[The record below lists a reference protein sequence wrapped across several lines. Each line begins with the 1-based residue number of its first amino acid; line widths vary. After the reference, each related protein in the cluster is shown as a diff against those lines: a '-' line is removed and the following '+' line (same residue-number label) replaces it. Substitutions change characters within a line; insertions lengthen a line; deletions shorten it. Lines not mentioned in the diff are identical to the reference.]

1 MTELPPAPPEGR
13 KTQAADPAAFRHP
26 TYFLNFDDPPV
37 SDFAADRVRGAKDD
51 VEKATRLF
59 YAVRDEIRY
68 DPYSL
73 RYGPQFYRAS
83 YTLEQR
89 VGWCVPKGVLMTA
102 LCRSVGLSARP
113 GYADVRNHL
122 TSPRLRELM
131 GTDIFSYH
139 GYVEIWLGG
148 RWVKATPVFDKALCE
163 RFGVVPQEFDGAHDS
178 LFQQFDARGRR
189 HMEYIKDHG
198 PYDDLP
204 LKEIMDDF
212 AWRYPKYTERQKQG
226 QLAGDFAAEA
236 KPV

>member
-1 MTELPPAPPEGR
+1 MTESPAVPPEGT
-13 KTQAADPAAFRHP
+13 KAKDSDPARFRHA
-26 TYFLNFDDPPV
+26 TYFIDFDHPAV
-37 SDFAADRVRGAKDD
+37 RDFAADRTRGAATD

-68 DPYSL
+68 DPYCL
-73 RYGPQFYRAS
+73 RFGPEFYRAS

-102 LCRSVGLSARP
+102 LCRSAGLAARP

-122 TSPRLRELM
+122 TSPRLMALM

-148 RWVKATPVFDKALCE
+148 RWVKATPVFDKALCD
-163 RFGVVPQEFDGAHDS
+163 RFGVVAQEFDGAHDS

-189 HMEYIKDHG
+189 HMEYVTDHG
-198 PYDDLP
+198 AYNDLP
-204 LKEIMDDF
+204 LKEVMDDF
-212 AWRYPKYTERQKQG
+212 ARRYPKYVEQQRQG
-226 QLAGDFAAEA
+226 QLAADFAAEA
-236 KPV
+236 KPA

>member
-13 KTQAADPAAFRHP
+13 KTQAADPAEFRHA
-26 TYFLNFDDPPV
+26 TYYFNFDHDAV
-37 SDFAADRVRGAKDD
+37 RDFAADRARGATTDI
-51 VEKATRLF
+51 ETATRLF

-68 DPYSL
+68 DPYCL
-73 RYGPQFYRAS
+73 RFGPEFYRAS
-83 YTLEQR
+83 YTLEKKI
-89 VGWCVPKGVLMTA
+89 GWCVPKGVLMTA
-102 LCRSVGLSARP
+102 ACRSAGLAARV

-122 TSPRLRELM
+122 TTPRLKELM

-139 GYVEIWLGG
+139 GYVEIWLAG
-148 RWVKATPVFDKALCE
+148 RWVKATPVFDKALCD
-163 RFGVVPQEFDGAHDS
+163 RFGVVAQEFDGAKDS

-189 HMEYIKDHG
+189 HMEYVKDHG

-212 AWRYPKYTERQKQG
+212 AWRYPKYIERQKKG